1 MKPTDAGTDRYSPE
15 KKRAS
20 TPPMDANGKTV
31 MIRAAKRTEL
41 KRTKR
46 RKKIAAI
53 VIGTMIIRWCRARC
67 MLWNCPPHSIK

>member
-1 MKPTDAGTDRYSPE
+1 
-15 KKRAS
+15 
-20 TPPMDANGKTV
+20 MDANGSTV

-41 KRTKR
+41 NSTKR

-53 VIGTMIIRWCRARC
+53 VIGTMIIRWCRARS